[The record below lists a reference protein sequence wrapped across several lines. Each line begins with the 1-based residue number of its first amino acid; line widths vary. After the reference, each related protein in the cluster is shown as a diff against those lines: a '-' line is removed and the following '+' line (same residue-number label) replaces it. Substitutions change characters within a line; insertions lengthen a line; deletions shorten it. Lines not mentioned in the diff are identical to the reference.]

1 MIAAGSDIMSKKIIS
16 ILLCFVLV
24 LGSGFSAFAEEK
36 QLKNIPESVRIF
48 DGIGELL
55 RSFFGIFC
63 VRVNYPDCEKLCPIP
78 DIDKNY
84 VPQGFCYIDS
94 MGLFAVSSYSA
105 DDENSILSLI
115 DAKSGERLKTVKL
128 CYEDSTPCKAYV
140 GGVADIG
147 DSLLISSGKSVRRLK
162 LSDVMST
169 EDYGYVNYCGKFA
182 TDMQAS
188 YVCSYENYLF
198 IGQFYSFTLDGS
210 YDTPVEQRIYT
221 PDGGRN
227 YAMCEKYDMSDLDKM
242 FSEGSGTPLMVISM
256 PNAVQGIAY
265 NGETFVTSTSY
276 TFNNASKMRYYKLA
290 ESEHSFNLNDNDVPL
305 YFLSEK
311 SAVKTTKVPPM
322 SEGIDWYNGKVAGIF
337 ESGANKFFYSLVRTP
352 YICQFK

>member
-1 MIAAGSDIMSKKIIS
+1 MTKKIIS
-16 ILLCFVLV
+16 LLLCAALIFS
-24 LGSGFSAFAEEK
+24 SGISAFAEDSYQK
-36 QLKNIPESVRIF
+36 TIPESVRIF
-48 DGIGELL
+48 DGVIESLK
-55 RSFFGIFC
+55 SFIGIFC
-63 VRVNYPDCEKLCPIP
+63 VRFNYPDCEKLCAIP
-78 DIDKNY
+78 EIEKNY

-94 MGLFAVSSYSA
+94 MELFAVSSYSA
-105 DDENSILSLI
+105 DDDNSILSLI

-128 CYEDSTPCKAYV
+128 CYEDSTPCKAHV

-147 DSLLISSGKSVRRLK
+147 DSLIISSGKSVRRLK
-162 LSDVMST
+162 LDDVMKT

-210 YDTPVEQRIYT
+210 YDTPAEQRLYT

-227 YAMCEKYDMSDLDKM
+227 YAMCEKYDMSDLDKS
-242 FSEGSGTPLMVISM
+242 FSKGSGTPLMVISM
-256 PNAVQGIAY
+256 PNAVQGIAF
-265 NGETFVTSTSY
+265 NGETFATSTSY
-276 TFNNASKMRYYKLA
+276 TFNNASKIRYYNLS
-290 ESEHSFNLNDNDVPL
+290 ESKNSFNMNGNDVPL

-311 SAVKTTKVPPM
+311 AAAKTTKVPPM
-322 SEGIDWYNGKVAGIF
+322 SEGIDWYNGKVTGIF

-352 YICQFK
+352 YICMFK